1 MTLEPVAGEA
11 GHWRDPDWD
20 GASAGT
26 FAIIIGCSKYP
37 YFMDGDQVGAVP
49 MRWMKEAQRLGQLY
63 VSALTGRTFFDWL
76 SGEYTL
82 DGAPPV
88 SCRMLLSPTT
98 DELAADP
105 RLGENLLDPTLP
117 NCKQAIAQW
126 LGDINGLSKAARE
139 ASRIMFFFSGHG
151 LQSTQDQQILLP
163 SDYLGDGLLSYD
175 HALSTQNLLHG
186 LKTLQVPYRYY
197 FLDACRNDSIEIKQM
212 RPKGDQFLPVYPTS
226 ENYPDIETDAMLYA
240 TTEAQQAW
248 QPTHPNDGPSLY
260 GRALLDGLR
269 GTPSIQLQTEAS
281 KLTVGFFALEEYM
294 NERIKEL
301 LAAHH
306 STDTQRVQ
314 PGGLTRPR
322 AVTELPIDF
331 YDGMFFGASPS
342 PSQPGAPA
350 APMGFNDLADVVEFQ
365 NFAKTRNYAEAFDFD
380 APQENLS
387 TFEFSRAVPVSLQS
401 DMWRTDFNI
410 GHDLFGHETVTSLFS
425 YTLQVAALE
434 QRRWLDTNDV
444 KLLRVDR
451 TEIPA
456 SGVLSGEKTATSGH
470 PEQTRYRIVL
480 GIPNHDNVGHWLQ
493 VSGMHDG
500 AVGVFLPQ
508 VEVVCPDIMAQYV
521 LHVDVTH
528 LRGPD
533 IYGPMVTTMTAAP
546 MAVGDTPIAEATR
559 IWLRYQKDSA
569 RSAVTNF
576 EGSQLEELLRG
587 KLASPMAAIIAASV
601 LLRADRL
608 DLLHDWLRNVA
619 DWFPQYS
626 DGAVFWAEQVMR
638 QEKDPQR
645 AVIEATKYLVTIP
658 DRGLPMTSEGLSY
671 AASLLDR
678 LTPDRQIMDDATR
691 TRFDEAQALVE
702 EALVLFRPSGLFT
715 SFANFDVAASAPIPD
730 GLAPPVQIVPD
741 GIMIHGILLALG
753 NKD

>member
-1 MTLEPVAGEA
+1 
-11 GHWRDPDWD
+11 
-20 GASAGT
+20 
-26 FAIIIGCSKYP
+26 
-37 YFMDGDQVGAVP
+37 
-49 MRWMKEAQRLGQLY
+49 
-63 VSALTGRTFFDWL
+63 
-76 SGEYTL
+76 
-82 DGAPPV
+82 
-88 SCRMLLSPTT
+88 
-98 DELAADP
+98 
-105 RLGENLLDPTLP
+105 
-117 NCKQAIAQW
+117 
-126 LGDINGLSKAARE
+126 
-139 ASRIMFFFSGHG
+139 MFFFSGHG

-197 FLDACRNDSIEIKQM
+197 FLDACRNDSFEIKQM

-260 GRALLDGLR
+260 GQALLEGLR
-269 GTPSIQLQTEAS
+269 GTPSIQLQTETS

-301 LAAHH
+301 LAAHQ

-331 YDGMFFGASPS
+331 YDGMFFGAAPA
-342 PSQPGAPA
+342 PTQPGTPA
-350 APMGFNDLADVVEFQ
+350 APMGFSDLSDVVEFET
-365 NFAKTRNYAEAFDFD
+365 FTKTRNYADAFDFD
-380 APQENLS
+380 APQEQLS
-387 TFEFSRAVPVSLQS
+387 TFEYARPVPVSLQS
-401 DMWRTDFNI
+401 DTWRNDFNI
-410 GHDLFGHETVTSLFS
+410 GHELFGHETVTSLFS
-425 YTLQVAALE
+425 HTLRVAALE
-434 QRRWLDTNDV
+434 QRRWIDTIDV

-456 SGVLSGEKTATSGH
+456 SGMMNGEETATAGH

-480 GIPNHDNVGHWLQ
+480 GISNHDSVGHWLQ

-508 VEVVCPDIMAQYV
+508 VEVIWPDNMAQYV
-521 LHVDVTH
+521 LHVDITH
-528 LRGPD
+528 QRGPD
-533 IYGPMVTTMTAAP
+533 IYGPRVTAMTAAP
-546 MAVGDTPIAEATR
+546 MAAGDTPIAEATR

-569 RSAVTNF
+569 RSAVTDF
-576 EGSQLEELLRG
+576 ESSQLEELLRD
-587 KLASPMAAIIAASV
+587 KLSSPMAAIIAASV

-638 QEKDPQR
+638 QEKDPLL
-645 AVIEATKYLVTIP
+645 AVVEAAKYLATIP
-658 DRGLPMTSEGLSY
+658 DRGLPMTGEGLSY

-678 LTPDRQIMDDATR
+678 LTPDRQIMDIATR
-691 TRFDEAQALVE
+691 SRFDEAKTLVE
-702 EALVLFRPSGLFT
+702 SALVLFRPNGLFT
-715 SFANFDVAASAPIPD
+715 SFANFDVEDPAPISD
-730 GLAPPVQIVPD
+730 GVAPPVQMVPD
-741 GIMIHGILLALG
+741 GFKIHGVLLAFG
-753 NKD
+753 SNG